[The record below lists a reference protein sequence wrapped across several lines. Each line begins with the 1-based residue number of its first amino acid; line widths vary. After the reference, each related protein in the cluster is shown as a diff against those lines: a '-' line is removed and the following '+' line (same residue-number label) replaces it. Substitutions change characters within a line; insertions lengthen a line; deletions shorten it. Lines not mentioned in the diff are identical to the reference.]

1 MALTDNPPWTL
12 TTDDELSE
20 CAKKLEDLHIASEEV
35 RGWDMHGNRIHKLQI
50 HSLDPNSGA
59 MATAEVGSRIT
70 LNGTTPLVMT
80 AEELAAWGI
89 SG

>member
-1 MALTDNPPWTL
+1 MTGNPQWTL
-12 TTDDELSE
+12 TTDADISACALALSE
-20 CAKKLEDLHIASEEV
+20 LHVASEEV
-35 RGWDMHGNRIHKLQI
+35 RGWDKDGNPIHKLQI
-50 HSLDPNSGA
+50 HSMDPNSGV
-59 MATAEVGSRIT
+59 MATAEVGCRVT